1 MLKSALLVELDFI
14 ALESV
19 SFKEV
24 LEFTENQVQASS

>member
-1 MLKSALLVELDFI
+1 VLKSELLVELDFI

>member
-1 MLKSALLVELDFI
+1 MLKSALLVELDFTT
-14 ALESV
+14 LESV